1 MHEENRDP
9 LENPARLN
17 NNPPTPQDAGLS
29 CDEYMVFA
37 MRDNH
42 HSFSIGLETILICL
56 QAAELEGA
64 VPHYLTTGGLHS
76 IADTISDI

>member
-9 LENPARLN
+9 LENPAQMD
-17 NNPPTPQDAGLS
+17 NNPPAPQDADLS

-42 HSFSIGLETILICL
+42 HSFSLGLETVLKCL
-56 QAAELEGA
+56 QAAEQEGA
-64 VPHYLTTGGLHS
+64 VPTLPDNWWLAIGSRYDL
-76 IADTISDI
+76 